1 MQPRRPGPQTT
12 GVSAKRPLNAR
23 GRSGNQRREL
33 YPLNGLSFDPLARHH
48 HHHRWREGHHVPAE
62 SHFQSHRHS
71 SFDGSDSEDG
81 EVDQGIQKKRE
92 HVHDLNLRMMQ
103 RVRKNVD
110 GIKAALEKRFEMENN
125 PGSDVFSR
133 DVNMQRLRSRLRVNV
148 WRNINIAKTRRDI
161 KDEVKRGMETLQRV
175 HDIAEAEAIAKGS
188 EKANAESDVQ
198 GMTPK
203 RSSVGGAAKLRR
215 VYRERLWKA
224 LVDPDETEI
233 IAANRCPKLVFKP
246 PDIRAWMNERRIL
259 REKKAASRNP
269 RTSSAKLR
277 RRKTR
282 AVGTVSSPLAT
293 IDEDEDGEPDG
304 TAETAATERKLGKKE
319 SREKEIAPNPEF
331 WEELEEFEEY
341 RDPRKLPMFV
351 KYGPQ
356 PVING
361 GSPIVGLHIGGMVTG
376 RIELMDIL
384 HQHVPFS
391 SMINPAEI
399 DDTEWH
405 APSSASIGK
414 ESFGVQHIK
423 EEIAKSHKVAKE
435 YETMLLHSKLDPF
448 LAIHPFQ
455 NATFEHHAHD
465 FQHHLH
471 GRRLAL
477 ANHLHK
483 SIQGLS
489 SSFCPGTLSTT
500 LRAVEAEIDKVWR
513 ASHPNP

>member
-1 MQPRRPGPQTT
+1 M
-12 GVSAKRPLNAR
+12 
-23 GRSGNQRREL
+23 
-33 YPLNGLSFDPLARHH
+33 
-48 HHHRWREGHHVPAE
+48 
-62 SHFQSHRHS
+62 
-71 SFDGSDSEDG
+71 
-81 EVDQGIQKKRE
+81 DQGIQQKRE
-92 HVHDLNLRMMQ
+92 HVHDLDLHKQ

-125 PGSDVFSR
+125 PALMFSPEM
-133 DVNMQRLRSRLRVNV
+133 NMQRLRSRLRVNV

-188 EKANAESDVQ
+188 TKANAGSHVQ

-203 RSSVGGAAKLRR
+203 RSSGAGAAKLRR

-233 IAANRCPKLVFKP
+233 IAASRCPKLVFKP

-277 RRKTR
+277 RRKTM

-293 IDEDEDGEPDG
+293 IDEDEVADA
-304 TAETAATERKLGKKE
+304 TAETAAAGHTLDKKE

-341 RDPRKLPMFV
+341 RDPRTLPMFV

-361 GSPIVGLHIGGMVTG
+361 DLPLWVSILVGWSLAALSL
-376 RIELMDIL
+376 RISCI
-384 HQHVPFS
+384 
-391 SMINPAEI
+391 SMC
-399 DDTEWH
+399 H
-405 APSSASIGK
+405 
-414 ESFGVQHIK
+414 FRV
-423 EEIAKSHKVAKE
+423 
-435 YETMLLHSKLDPF
+435 
-448 LAIHPFQ
+448 
-455 NATFEHHAHD
+455 
-465 FQHHLH
+465 
-471 GRRLAL
+471 
-477 ANHLHK
+477 
-483 SIQGLS
+483 
-489 SSFCPGTLSTT
+489 
-500 LRAVEAEIDKVWR
+500 
-513 ASHPNP
+513 